1 MVFFAKLR
9 LRAGGPQEV
18 IKDDREIVSAIRARL
33 ADRVG
38 KDRYEV
44 WFGVGTQ
51 LSVRGEKLVVSV
63 PNQFFQDWLRSHF
76 RKDLEASSL
85 EGFGKPL
92 ALEFR
97 IAAKVAASMP
107 PVETSNEAPP
117 PPSEQPPEQDTQR
130 TIVEIA
136 KDRNAADW
144 KSSPRR
150 QLAALDTFVV
160 GNSNCLAHKAAQMTA
175 QGPGTY
181 SPLLIY
187 GPTSTGKTHLLEG
200 IYSAFKKSHP
210 REGAVYL
217 SAEQFTSHFLEALHG
232 SGLPSFRRKYRGLA
246 LLIIDDVHFFAGKRA
261 TLVELLHTI
270 ETLLR
275 AGRQLVLGADRS
287 PSALKA
293 LGSELIARL
302 SGGMACRL
310 ESPEYPTRLGIVR
323 QQARGLGLN
332 VPPEVEAYV
341 ASHFTGQSRELAGA
355 LKRLQATG
363 LAHGRPITLALAEE
377 ALSELIDHHG
387 RVVKLADIEKAVCD
401 VFGLDPESLQSNRK
415 VKTISHPRMLA
426 MFLARKHTRAA
437 LSEIGSYF
445 GRRSHSTVISAQKKI
460 ESWMSQGSPLKL
472 TDRAWSLEETIR
484 RVEENLRVG

>member
-1 MVFFAKLR
+1 M
-9 LRAGGPQEV
+9 

-44 WFGVGTQ
+44 WFGAGTQ

-76 RKDLEASSL
+76 RRELEASSL
-85 EGFGKPL
+85 DAFGKPL
-92 ALEFR
+92 SLEFR
-97 IAAKVAASMP
+97 ISATMVAS
-107 PVETSNEAPP
+107 APQAEVL
-117 PPSEQPPEQDTQR
+117 SSAVAQQFERNIQR
-130 TIVEIA
+130 TIVGIA
-136 KDRNAADW
+136 ASQSAA
-144 KSSPRR
+144 SSEPAPRGR
-150 QLAALDTFVV
+150 FAGLDTFVV
-160 GNSNCLAHKAAQMTA
+160 GNSNCLAHKAAQMA
-175 QGPGTY
+175 ADQPGTY
-181 SPLLIY
+181 SPLLIH

-232 SGLPSFRRKYRGLA
+232 SGLPSFRRKYRGLS

-275 AGRQLVLGADRS
+275 AGRQLVFAADRS

-302 SGGMACRL
+302 SGGMTCRL
-310 ESPEYPTRLGIVR
+310 ESAEYPTRLGIVR
-323 QQARGLGLN
+323 QHALRLGLM
-332 VPPEVEAYV
+332 VPQEVEAYV
-341 ASHFTGQSRELAGA
+341 ASHFTEQSRELAGA
-355 LKRLQATG
+355 IKRLQATSM
-363 LAHGRPITLALAEE
+363 AHGRPITLALAEE
-377 ALSELIDHHG
+377 ALSDLIDHQG

-401 VFGLDPESLQSNRK
+401 VLGLDRESLQSNRK
-415 VKTISHPRMLA
+415 TKTISHPRMLA
-426 MFLARKHTRAA
+426 MWLARKHTRAA
-437 LSEIGSYF
+437 LSEIGCYF
-445 GRRSHSTVISAQKKI
+445 GHRSHSTVISAQKKI
-460 ESWMSQGSPLKL
+460 ESWMAKGCALQLN
-472 TDRAWSLEETIR
+472 DRAWSLEETIR
-484 RVEENLRVG
+484 RVEENLRAG